1 MCTVVLSVLIAV
13 SAGCGADGN
22 ASQTPGASVAESE
35 KSNALINTGEFTCV
49 YDYALED
56 TDAEWDKATATA
68 VVFDDD
74 AAQISGSGASF
85 ADATLIIGQA
95 GTYVL
100 SGTLTGGQVLVDAG
114 ENDIV
119 RLVLSGVSLHN
130 EEGPAIYAPTADKTV
145 LILERGTENT
155 VSDGAGYG
163 NNADE
168 PDAAIFAQDDLSV
181 TGEGRLV
188 VNSAGKHGIRSQDVL
203 AISAGVFDISTA
215 GDALRGRDGVAIQ
228 GGDFTLNAGGDGI
241 QSNNDEDGA
250 KGFVIING
258 GEYIIRAGSDGIQA
272 QSALTVTDGNIQITT
287 GGGSANAADAGAA
300 EEESASM
307 KALKA
312 GKLMYIAGGDIVIDA
327 EDDAVHSNGDLIMT
341 AGKLSAQTG
350 DDGFHA
356 DAALEILG
364 GVINIPVC
372 YEGIEG
378 LSVTIGGGDTVIAA
392 SDDAVNAA
400 GGADSAS
407 DRSGPMGRDRFSS
420 NGDIFVRITGGTLD
434 LLASRDGIDSN
445 GDIFFEGG
453 AVKISGPSQGMEG
466 AIDLDGAML
475 VSGGELI
482 TAGSVMNISQES
494 TQAVI
499 LVSYGARQASGSV
512 IEIKDAAGEILLEYT
527 SKTDY
532 TMSGFTSPLFKI
544 GEMYSLFIG
553 GEKKTDIKLESLITS
568 TADDGSAYNGGRG
581 FGRGNPGGEMPFG
594 EDNRSNGDNRPER
607 TPPDGLTPPEEGMP
621 ADGWSPPDGSMPPDG
636 DNPAGRGRPAG
647 GEAPP
652 EGWTPP
658 EGGMPPEEWTSPE
671 GGMPPEGR
679 TPPEGRV
686 PSERETSP

>member
-1 MCTVVLSVLIAV
+1 MYRRKCKRLLCAAVLSALIAV
-13 SAGCGADGN
+13 SAGCGAGGN
-22 ASQTPGASVAESE
+22 ASRAAGAPVSGSE

-49 YDYALED
+49 YDYASED
-56 TDAEWDKATATA
+56 TDAKWDNATATT
-68 VVFDDD
+68 VVFDYDS
-74 AAQISGSGASF
+74 AQISGSGASF
-85 ADATLIIGQA
+85 ADAALTIGQE

-100 SGTLTGGQVLVDAG
+100 SGTLTDGRVLVDAG

-119 RLVLSGVSLHN
+119 RLVLNGVSLHN
-130 EEGPAIYAPTADKTV
+130 EEGPAIYAPKAGKTV
-145 LILERGTENT
+145 LILESGTENT
-155 VSDGAGYG
+155 VSDGAGYAD
-163 NNADE
+163 NADE
-168 PDAAIFAQDDLSV
+168 PDAAIFAQDDLSI
-181 TGEGRLV
+181 TGEGKLV
-188 VNSAGKHGIRSQDVL
+188 VGSAGKHGIRSQDVL
-203 AISAGVFDISTA
+203 AISAGVFDINAA

-241 QSNNDEDGA
+241 QSNNDEDDA

-258 GEYIIRAGSDGIQA
+258 GAYIVRAGSDGVQA

-287 GGGSANAADAGAA
+287 GGGSANVAPAGTGAA

-341 AGKLSAQTG
+341 AGRLSAQTG

-364 GVINIPVC
+364 GVIDIPVC

-400 GGADSAS
+400 GGASGES
-407 DRSGPMGRDRFSS
+407 DTDGPMGRDRFSS

-453 AVKISGPSQGMEG
+453 AVRISGPSQGMEG
-466 AIDLDGAML
+466 AIDLDGAMF

-494 TQAVI
+494 AQAVI

-512 IEIKDAAGEILLEYT
+512 IEIRNAAGEILLEYT
-527 SKTDY
+527 SRTDY
-532 TMSGFTSPLFKI
+532 TTSGFTSPSFRI
-544 GEMYSLFIG
+544 GETYSLFID
-553 GEKKTDIKLESLITS
+553 GEKKTDIELEGIITS

-581 FGRGNPGGEMPFG
+581 LGRGNPGDGEMPFG
-594 EDNRSNGDNRPER
+594 GGNRPAGGNRPEGTPPEDR
-607 TPPDGLTPPEEGMP
+607 TPPDGGM
-621 ADGWSPPDGSMPPDG
+621 S
-636 DNPAGRGRPAG
+636 
-647 GEAPP
+647 
-652 EGWTPP
+652 
-658 EGGMPPEEWTSPE
+658 
-671 GGMPPEGR
+671 PEGR
-679 TPPEGRV
+679 TPPEGSMPFDGENPAGRGRPSGGETPPEGGV
-686 PSERETSP
+686 PPDGGMSPEGRTPPD